1 MAGGVPMARIDFFDL
16 SVRYAVILAKSFWI
30 EPICKVD
37 PNSEDTQGSRV
48 GHRVQTQKAMSPDA
62 ADRYSASKSEAQG
75 PYGLGLSRPVC
86 NSYLSR
92 SRLSA
97 FLRSFIFVTHGEP
110 GDEESRGAQKKRGP
124 GPSFSCRWLIVPCFS
139 FPRWPPKRA
148 PRVARQYPWLPRSR
162 SHSA

>member
-86 NSYLSR
+86 NSCLSG

-110 GDEESRGAQKKRGP
+110 GDEENGGAQKKRAGALFLLSVAYRAMFLISSVAAEARSPSGP
-124 GPSFSCRWLIVPCFS
+124 AISL
-139 FPRWPPKRA
+139 
-148 PRVARQYPWLPRSR
+148 VAEE
-162 SHSA
+162 